1 MCFCKTGTEFFTL
14 ATDGGSSSL
23 AALTLLKLFMQFV
36 DEAINS
42 NMLFFTAGISF
53 LLLHLVFPLAGG
65 STDGGF
71 RFFVVNIC
79 FFKLFTEFPN
89 FS

>member
-1 MCFCKTGTEFFTL
+1 MCVCETGTEFFTL

-36 DEAINS
+36 NEAINS
-42 NMLFFTAGISF
+42 NMLFFAGGVSF
-53 LLLHLVFPLAGG
+53 LLLHLVVFPLAGEY
-65 STDGGF
+65 
-71 RFFVVNIC
+71 FVVNIC